1 MHISGHFS
9 CPNNSP
15 TTPIALNPAWNA
27 CVMNLIPFEPVP
39 EGSSPEI
46 REANA
51 RKMTFTKNQALKD
64 IAPDSGAYFN
74 EVCILHTQNHPS
86 QSSHPHPHLL
96 PSSHLSFLPSQLT
109 THQCDINDPSWKQSI
124 FGPNYEKLLSIKRLY
139 DPNGLLYC
147 RNCVGSD
154 QWVEQGDGTLCQS
167 KVWEMAEPGDGDDD
181 ELF

>member
-1 MHISGHFS
+1 MGLLYGIPTIAVFVESEKANVENVKGMHISGQFA

-15 TTPIALNPAWNA
+15 NNPIGLNPAWNN

-74 EVCILHTQNHPS
+74 EVRIYLRNLCDTEADESNSATSTILTGNRPRS
-86 QSSHPHPHLL
+86 DKTMKDWLL
-96 PSSHLSFLPSQLT
+96 
-109 THQCDINDPSWKQSI
+109 
-124 FGPNYEKLLSIKRLY
+124 
-139 DPNGLLYC
+139 
-147 RNCVGSD
+147 
-154 QWVEQGDGTLCQS
+154 
-167 KVWEMAEPGDGDDD
+167 
-181 ELF
+181 